1 MFSVAVFSVMLVIIQ
16 AMPFNSGPYG
26 RQGRSDNCAV
36 SYVYNPALLNWDSA
50 RLACMA
56 EGGHL
61 AKITSLTENSDFR
74 SLYQN
79 VLSKHAWIG
88 GSERDL
94 KGFWQWDNGRNEP
107 KQNVYF
113 MNWARREPKWGSRY
127 SAYCLLVVKDAL
139 WKSEDC
145 TEEKPSVCE
154 YEVCSGM
161 MVDDKSNAAADSDTD
176 RTTNLIID
184 NPAFDSKSSLESKSD
199 SKLDQKPV
207 DKVNV
212 DLVKPVVPTSVTRL
226 PATKTEIP
234 AAPANVLLRKQS
246 EATEGNSRSAVVS
259 GSSSSGSSAATKVDS
274 VAPASVDSAA
284 PASVDS
290 AAPASVDS
298 AAPSSVSSTPA
309 SASAVPSSGSAASD
323 SAASDSVA
331 PSSDSAAPAS
341 VDNAT
346 PAVPTPVSTATTAD
360 STTTANVG
368 GDVKGDTAVQR
379 QGPSAQDPAGAAGRP
394 GVKQGESAAD
404 RTQVNGSAAEAATK
418 VEKARKAHAKLLS
431 LLLHHVA
438 ELQKTK
444 RPCLTPPP
452 LTNGGNWHC
461 NKDTHPWICIL
472 DCGAGQVAGDGVVDS
487 RSGIPEGDGVVACHD
502 GLWSRYDFYCAMPV
516 RPTLDDVTIVRVIG
530 SDDVVQHFNG
540 ASPGLDLAAAN
551 LGQ

>member
-1 MFSVAVFSVMLVIIQ
+1 MFSVAVFSAMLVIIQ

-26 RQGRSDNCAV
+26 RLGRSDGCAV
-36 SYVYNPALLNWDSA
+36 SYVYNPAKMNWDSA

-56 EGGHL
+56 DGGQL
-61 AKITSLTENSDFR
+61 AKITSVTENSDFR

-79 VLSKHAWIG
+79 VLSDHAWIG

-107 KQNVYF
+107 KQSLYF

-139 WKSEDC
+139 WESEDC
-145 TEEKPSVCE
+145 TKLKPSVCE
-154 YEVCSGM
+154 HEVCSGM
-161 MVDDKSNAAADSDTD
+161 MVDDKSNVAADSNTD
-176 RTTNLIID
+176 RTTNLID
-184 NPAFDSKSSLESKSD
+184 NPAFDSKSSSESKSD

-212 DLVKPVVPTSVTRL
+212 DLVKPVVPTTVTL
-226 PATKTEIP
+226 HPATKTEVP
-234 AAPANVLLRKQS
+234 AAPANVPLRTQT
-246 EATEGNSRSAVVS
+246 EATEGNSQSAVVS
-259 GSSSSGSSAATKVDS
+259 GSSSSGSSAATKE
-274 VAPASVDSAA
+274 DSAA

-290 AAPASVDS
+290 AAPASV
-298 AAPSSVSSTPA
+298 SSTPA
-309 SASAVPSSGSAASD
+309 SASAVPSSAASD
-323 SAASDSVA
+323 SAASDSTASVSA
-331 PSSDSAAPAS
+331 ASVSAAPAS

-346 PAVPTPVSTATTAD
+346 PAVPTPASTATTAD
-360 STTTANVG
+360 SATTANVG

-379 QGPSAQDPAGAAGRP
+379 QGPSAQEPAGAAGKP
-394 GVKQGESAAD
+394 GVKQAESAAD
-404 RTQVNGSAAEAATK
+404 RTQVNGSAAEAAAK
-418 VEKARKAHAKLLS
+418 VETARKAHAKLLS

-452 LTNGGNWHC
+452 LTSGGEWHC

-472 DCGAGQVAGDGVVDS
+472 DCGAGQVAGDGVVDG

-516 RPTLDDVTIVRVIG
+516 PPTLDDVTIVRVIG
-530 SDDVVQHFNG
+530 SDDVVRHFNG

-551 LGQ
+551 LDQ

>member
-1 MFSVAVFSVMLVIIQ
+1 MFSVAVFSAMLVIIQ
-16 AMPFNSGPYG
+16 ALPFDSGPYG
-26 RQGRSDNCAV
+26 RQGRSDGCAV
-36 SYVYNPALLNWDSA
+36 SYVYNPAKMNWDSA

-56 EGGHL
+56 DGGQL
-61 AKITSLTENSDFR
+61 AKITSVTENSDFR

-79 VLSKHAWIG
+79 VLSDHAWIG

-107 KQNVYF
+107 KQSLYF

-139 WKSEDC
+139 WESEDC
-145 TEEKPSVCE
+145 TKLKPSVCE
-154 YEVCSGM
+154 HEVCSGM
-161 MVDDKSNAAADSDTD
+161 MVDDKSNVAADSNTD

-184 NPAFDSKSSLESKSD
+184 SPAFESKSSLESKSD
-199 SKLDQKPV
+199 SKLDQRPV

-212 DLVKPVVPTSVTRL
+212 ELVKPVVPTTVTRH
-226 PATKTEIP
+226 PARKTEVP
-234 AAPANVLLRKQS
+234 AAPANVPLREQT

-259 GSSSSGSSAATKVDS
+259 GSSSSGTGSSAATKEDS
-274 VAPASVDSAA
+274 AAPVSDDSAA

-290 AAPASVDS
+290 AAPASV
-298 AAPSSVSSTPA
+298 SSTPA
-309 SASAVPSSGSAASD
+309 SASAVPSSAASD

-331 PSSDSAAPAS
+331 PSSDSAAPSSDSAAPAS
-341 VDNAT
+341 FDIAT

-360 STTTANVG
+360 SATTANVG

-379 QGPSAQDPAGAAGRP
+379 QGPSAQEPAGAVGKP
-394 GVKQGESAAD
+394 GVKQAESAAD
-404 RTQVNGSAAEAATK
+404 RAQVNGSAAEAAAK
-418 VEKARKAHAKLLS
+418 VETARKAHAKLLS

-444 RPCLTPPP
+444 RPCLTTPT
-452 LTNGGNWHC
+452 LTNGGEWHC

-472 DCGAGQVAGDGVVDS
+472 DCGAGQVAGDGVVDG

-516 RPTLDDVTIVRVIG
+516 PPTLDDVTIVRVIG
-530 SDDVVQHFNG
+530 SDEVVQHFNG

-551 LGQ
+551 LDQ